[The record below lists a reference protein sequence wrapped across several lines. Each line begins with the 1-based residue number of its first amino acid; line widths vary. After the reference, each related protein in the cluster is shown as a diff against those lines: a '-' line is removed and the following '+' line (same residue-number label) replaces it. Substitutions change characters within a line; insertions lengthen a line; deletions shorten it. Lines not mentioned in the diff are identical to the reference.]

1 MAYDNWYPD
10 DGAKI
15 QQCCADVDEEARLSA
30 PSWFWKCGR
39 RSRWRGHWKI
49 VQRPAGKYLF
59 VCFCMVAWL
68 VGPQCEGAIL
78 KELASWRLFSWIRH
92 WDWIHV
98 ENWENKLDW
107 MFSWEKKSVETG
119 SK

>member
-1 MAYDNWYPD
+1 MVLEV
-10 DGAKI
+10 GS
-15 QQCCADVDEEARLSA
+15 EELVEGPLEDS
-30 PSWFWKCGR
+30 SKT
-39 RSRWRGHWKI
+39 SRQ
-49 VQRPAGKYLF
+49 VL

-68 VGPQCEGAIL
+68 VGPQCEGATL